1 MLFKNPRNNY
11 CFIGGLAVVNFIFQ
25 NWLDSMNPSEMI
37 YQGPPS
43 AIVQSLSTIVIV
55 IIGVY
60 LGLYL
65 AVTTHSNLGPKLKRT
80 RYNLCVYGVKSS
92 AAIAIVL
99 GDLTTLLA
107 TERNFYN
114 NVFHSVNNLSPLQEF
129 FILFGFPI
137 LGIFLIWILR
147 NLKIEFKDLSPIK
160 S

>member
-1 MLFKNPRNNY
+1 MLFKKPRYNY
-11 CFIGGLAVVNFIFQ
+11 CFIGGLVVVNFIFR

-37 YQGPPS
+37 YQGPPP
-43 AIVQSLSTIVIV
+43 AIVQSLATIVTV

-65 AVTTHSNLGPKLKRT
+65 AITTYSNLGPKLKRT
-80 RYNLCVYGVKSS
+80 RHNLCVYGIKSS
-92 AAIAIVL
+92 AALAIIL
-99 GDLTTLLA
+99 GDLATLLA

-137 LGIFLIWILR
+137 LGVFLIWNLR
-147 NLKIEFKDLSPIK
+147 NQKIEFEEPSPVK